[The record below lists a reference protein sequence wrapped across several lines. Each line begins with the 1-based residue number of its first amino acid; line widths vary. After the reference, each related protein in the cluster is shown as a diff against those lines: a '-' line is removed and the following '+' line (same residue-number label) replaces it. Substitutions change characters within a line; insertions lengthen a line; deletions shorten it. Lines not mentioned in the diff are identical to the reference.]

1 MNKNLVLG
9 DTHGR
14 TIWKEIIEKEN
25 PDKVIFLGDYVS
37 SHEGITAEQQL
48 RNLNEILEY
57 KEENPEKVILLR
69 GNHDDCELGYYWAI
83 CYPNEPKVREVMS
96 VDPLKS
102 RFLSNTQWVYID
114 EELKIIFSHAGISQ
128 VWMKE
133 NNINDV
139 HDINSLPPSEI
150 FGFTPDDPY
159 DNSGYSKT
167 QPPTWIRP
175 SILCQCNIT
184 EWDQVVGHT
193 PQNNVTRM
201 WKNCI
206 NKRSIWL
213 CDALGNSQYLVI
225 DNGEFQPKIFNTNE

>member
-1 MNKNLVLG
+1 MNKVLVLG
-9 DTHGR
+9 DIHGR
-14 TIWKEIIEKEN
+14 SLWKEIIEKEN
-25 PDKVIFLGDYVS
+25 TDKVVFLGDYVS

-48 RNLNEILEY
+48 RNLDEILEY

-69 GNHDDCELGYYWAI
+69 GNHDICELGYYWAE
-83 CYPNEPKVREVMS
+83 CYPNEPEVRQVMS

-102 RFLSNTQWVYID
+102 RFLSNTQWIYID
-114 EELKIIFSHAGISQ
+114 EKLKIIFSHAGISQ

-139 HDINSLPPSEI
+139 YDINNLSPSQI
-150 FGFTPDDPY
+150 FGFTPDNPY

-184 EWDQVVGHT
+184 EWDQIVGHT
-193 PQNNVTRM
+193 PVFKIVNIKETVENRR
-201 WKNCI
+201 N
-206 NKRSIWL
+206 IWL
-213 CDALGNSQYLVI
+213 CDALSIKQYLIINKNAFEVESI
-225 DNGEFQPKIFNTNE
+225 